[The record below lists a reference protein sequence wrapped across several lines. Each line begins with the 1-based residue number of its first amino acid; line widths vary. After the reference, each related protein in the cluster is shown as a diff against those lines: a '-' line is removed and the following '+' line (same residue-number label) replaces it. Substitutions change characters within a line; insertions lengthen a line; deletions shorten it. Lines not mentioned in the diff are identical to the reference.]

1 MKMFNLK
8 PTSGQKSFYNKA
20 KVVQR
25 GDGCAVL
32 KSYDTDVCMID
43 AAGQFHR
50 FWSGESATT
59 MRHVNAF
66 LDYFGIPGGGV
77 AWWRKQPVERFDW
90 IAFFIG
96 KPVKAGEQ
104 AA

>member
-1 MKMFNLK
+1 MKTYNLA
-8 PTSGQKSFYNKA
+8 PIDGRKSFYGKA
-20 KVVQR
+20 KVTER
-25 GDGCAVL
+25 DDGAAVL

-43 AAGQFHR
+43 AAGNFHR

-59 MRHVNAF
+59 TRHVNAF

-77 AWWRKQPVERFDW
+77 SWWRNQPVERFDW